1 MSVAVEKFH
10 LRHIAWLL
18 ASLALVAAP
27 HAQRLPWWITLFVVV
42 MFAWRG
48 YVAVYA
54 RGLPPKWLLLLFA
67 AAAVGGIYLSYGR
80 VLGRDSGIALLVVM
94 LALKLME
101 MVALR
106 DAMVL
111 IFIAYF
117 LVITNLLY
125 TQTIPTAVLMLGIIW
140 IITAT
145 MVGFQFRR
153 RQAGSRYQLRVAG
166 VMLLQAAPLMLVL
179 FLLFPRV
186 QGPLWGMPQDG
197 VSGVTGLSDE
207 MSPGSVS
214 NLLASDAVAFRVTF
228 ESTLPQ
234 TQQLYWRGPVM
245 WDFDGTT
252 WTAPRIPYPL
262 VRPYEPLDQAVEYTV
277 TIEPHGK
284 RWLFALDLPGKTPP
298 RTAMTSDFQ
307 LLFQGPLNNRLRYDM
322 LSHLRYRDASEPPRY
337 ELQRALRLPREPNP
351 RARDLAREMRGR
363 ATDDRGYVNAVLA
376 MFRNQNFYYTT
387 TPPLLGANPVDE
399 FLLTTRA
406 GYCEHYASA
415 FTVLMRAAGIP
426 ARVVTGYQGGELNT
440 VGNYMI
446 VRQSDAHAWTEV
458 WFAGEGW
465 TRVDPTAA
473 VAPTRVQ
480 SGAAAAVPQGETLP
494 LMMRAEFRWLHR
506 ARLTWDSLA
515 NSWNQ
520 AVLGYAIDRQR
531 QLMQRIGFDD
541 ATWQSMV
548 SVMVITTAGIT
559 LLLALFML
567 RNLRAL
573 RPDPV
578 VAAYARFCR
587 RLAARGLP
595 RHPSE
600 GPAAFGKRA
609 SAAHPELAPA
619 IAAISGL
626 YIELRYGSPAEQRA
640 AADLKRAAADL
651 KRAVADF
658 RA

>member
-1 MSVAVEKFH
+1 MSAAAARFH

-27 HAQRLPWWITLFVVV
+27 HAQRLPWWITLFVVI

-48 YVAVYA
+48 YVAVYGH
-54 RGLPPKWLLLLFA
+54 GLPPKWLLLLFA

-80 VLGRDSGIALLVVM
+80 VFGRDSGIALLVVM

-125 TQTIPTAVLMLGIIW
+125 SQTIPTAVLMLGIIW

-153 RQAGSRYQLRVAG
+153 RQAGYRYQLRIAG
-166 VMLLQAAPLMLVL
+166 IMLLQAAPLMLVL

-207 MSPGSVS
+207 MAPGSVS
-214 NLLASDAVAFRVTF
+214 NLLSSDAVAFRIHF
-228 ESTLPQ
+228 EAAPPQ
-234 TQQLYWRGPVM
+234 TQQLYWRGPVL
-245 WDFDGTT
+245 WDFDGVT
-252 WTAPRIPYPL
+252 WSAPRVPYPL
-262 VRPYEPLDQAVEYTV
+262 VRPYEPLDAAVEYTV

-322 LSHLRYRDASEPPRY
+322 LSHLRYRDAGEPPRY
-337 ELQRALRLPREPNP
+337 ELQRALRLPRDPNP
-351 RARDLAREMRGR
+351 RTRELAREMRAR
-363 ATDDRGYVNAVLA
+363 ATDDRAYVNAVLA
-376 MFRNQNFYYTT
+376 MFRNQNYFYTT

-406 GYCEHYASA
+406 GYCEHYSSA

-458 WFAGEGW
+458 WFADEGW

-480 SGAAAAVPQGETLP
+480 SGAAAAVPQGESLP

-541 ATWQSMV
+541 ATWQGMV
-548 SVMVITTAGIT
+548 TVMVIATSAIT
-559 LLLALFML
+559 LVLALFML
-567 RNLRAL
+567 RNLRAS
-573 RPDPV
+573 RRDPV

-587 RLAARGLP
+587 RLAARGIT

-609 SAAHPELAPA
+609 CAAHPELA
-619 IAAISGL
+619 AAISTISDL
-626 YIELRYGSPAEQRA
+626 YIQLRYGTQAKA
-640 AADLKRAAADL
+640 GAAADL

-658 RA
+658 RAHS